1 MDHSSHRSSR
11 TPRLLGFGL
20 VAAVALVVATSLTQC
35 RMVDD
40 RITSVDLKAGASARS
55 TCMQRCMDQFRARK
69 RAEDQRYRNALAACG
84 DDRNCRKDEKQ
95 THKERDASNVR
106 MMQECKRTCYNE
118 GAGLGGR

>member
-11 TPRLLGFGL
+11 TPRLLGLGL

-40 RITSVDLKAGASARS
+40 RITSVDLKASANDRS
-55 TCMQRCMDQFRARK
+55 TCMEHCMDQYRARR
-69 RAEDQRYRNALAACG
+69 RAEDQRYQNALAACG
-84 DDRNCRKDEKQ
+84 DDKSCRKDAKQ
-95 THKERDASNVR
+95 THKDNDSSIKR

-118 GAGLGGR
+118 GAGVGGR